1 MWLKRGAILLVMLLA
16 SITVLTLMAAAG
28 VIHCHDLDQ
37 THHGL
42 ESGPPQTDKIFTLDG
57 NVPSIIPENQIFY
70 PQMQFTT
77 PKYLFVAE
85 IFQPPRP

>member
-16 SITVLTLMAAAG
+16 SVTVLTVMAAAG
-28 VIHCHDLDQ
+28 VIHCHELDHS
-37 THHGL
+37 HHGL

-70 PQMQFTT
+70 PRLQFTT
-77 PKYLFVAE
+77 PEYLFVAE
-85 IFQPPRP
+85 IFQPPRL